1 MIKQRIYE
9 EKRMKSKGA
18 HHYFFRE
25 SGSEAWK
32 YHNWEGPAVQPIEG
46 EESELKK
53 EYYLY
58 GKQLTLEEWS
68 QARKDREGLPWYK
81 NASMKGTTRF

>member
-1 MIKQRIYE
+1 MKKQRIYE

-18 HHYFFRE
+18 YHYFFRE
-25 SGSEAWK
+25 NGKEAWK
-32 YHNWEGPAVQPIEG
+32 YHNWEGPAVQPIED
-46 EESELKK
+46 EETKLKK

-58 GKQLTLEEWS
+58 GKQLTLEDWN

>member
-1 MIKQRIYE
+1 MAKPTIYE

-18 HHYFFRE
+18 YHYFFRE

-32 YHNWEGPAVQPIEG
+32 YHNWDGPAVQPIEG
-46 EESELKK
+46 EETELKK
-53 EYYLY
+53 EYHLY
-58 GKQLTLEEWS
+58 GKQLTLENWN